1 LKNSQGLGGPFP
13 ARYDNTDPEP
23 FFNAKTV
30 RELYEKAGDVDG
42 KYTVPIL
49 WDKQLNTI
57 VSNESAEIIQ
67 MLNSEFN
74 EFAKHPKLDLEPADM
89 IRNMKEVD
97 DFIYNDLN
105 NGVYKCG
112 FAQT

>member
-1 LKNSQGLGGPFP
+1 
-13 ARYDNTDPEP
+13 
-23 FFNAKTV
+23 
-30 RELYEKAGDVDG
+30 
-42 KYTVPIL
+42 
-49 WDKQLNTI
+49 
-57 VSNESAEIIQ
+57 
-67 MLNSEFN
+67 
-74 EFAKHPKLDLEPADM
+74 M